1 MAERDRVIKSGQFTL
16 PRLVSLAAIGGL
28 IVAMVALGGIALTI
42 GYWVITLAICILLY
56 LIAID
61 YGIKMDKIDTA
72 GQPGQAAAAAGVNA
86 PVAAIEAARTVTS
99 EVRVKRKGNRPA
111 KRRR

>member
-1 MAERDRVIKSGQFTL
+1 MAIDRAMV
-16 PRLVSLAAIGGL
+16 AIGGL
-28 IVAMVALGGIALTI
+28 ALNI
-42 GYWVITLAICILLY
+42 GYWALSLGISALLY

-72 GQPGQAAAAAGVNA
+72 APAQVTAAASGVPSPA
-86 PVAAIEAARTVTS
+86 TETPRTTS
-99 EVRVKRKGNRPA
+99 EVRVKRKTNRPA

>member
-1 MAERDRVIKSGQFTL
+1 MAERDKVIKSGQFTI
-16 PRLVSLAAIGGL
+16 PRLLSLAAIGGL

-61 YGIKMDKIDTA
+61 YGIKMDKVDAT
-72 GQPGQAAAAAGVNA
+72 GQQVQVAAAGVNA
-86 PVAAIEAARTVTS
+86 PAPAIEARAVTS

>member
-1 MAERDRVIKSGQFTL
+1 MAERDKVIKSGQFTL
-16 PRLVSLAAIGGL
+16 PRLFSLAAIGGL
-28 IVAMVALGGIALTI
+28 IVAMVALGGIALSI

-61 YGIKMDKIDTA
+61 YGIKMDKLDA
-72 GQPGQAAAAAGVNA
+72 APEPVQVAAAIVNA
-86 PVAAIEAARTVTS
+86 PAAAIETAHAVTR

-111 KRRR
+111 RRRR

>member
-1 MAERDRVIKSGQFTL
+1 MAERDKVIKSGQFTL
-16 PRLVSLAAIGGL
+16 PRLFSLAAIGGL
-28 IVAMVALGGIALTI
+28 IVAMVAAGGIALTI

-61 YGIKMDKIDTA
+61 YGIKMDKVDTT
-72 GQPGQAAAAAGVNA
+72 GQPVQLAAAGVNA
-86 PVAAIEAARTVTS
+86 PAAAIETARPVTS
-99 EVRVKRKGNRPA
+99 EARVKRKGNRPA

>member
-1 MAERDRVIKSGQFTL
+1 MAERDKVIKSGQFTL
-16 PRLVSLAAIGGL
+16 PRLLSLAAIGGL
-28 IVAMVALGGIALTI
+28 IVAMVALGGIALTV
-42 GYWVITLAICILLY
+42 GYWVITLAICILLF

-61 YGIKMDKIDTA
+61 YGVKMDKIDVTN
-72 GQPGQAAAAAGVNA
+72 QPLQAVPASVNA
-86 PVAAIEAARTVTS
+86 PAATIETTRAVTS

>member
-1 MAERDRVIKSGQFTL
+1 MAERDKVIKSGQLTL
-16 PRLVSLAAIGGL
+16 PRVVSLAAIGGL

-42 GYWVITLAICILLY
+42 GYWVITLAICILLC

-61 YGIKMDKIDTA
+61 YGVKMDKVDAT
-72 GQPGQAAAAAGVNA
+72 GQPVQVAAAGVNA
-86 PVAAIEAARTVTS
+86 PAAGIEAERTVPS
-99 EVRVKRKGNRPA
+99 EVRVKRKVNRSA

>member
-1 MAERDRVIKSGQFTL
+1 MAERDQVIKSGQLTL

-61 YGIKMDKIDTA
+61 YGIKMDKVDTT
-72 GQPGQAAAAAGVNA
+72 GQPLQVAAAGA
-86 PVAAIEAARTVTS
+86 ESPVAAIESAPAVTG
-99 EVRVKRKGNRPA
+99 EVRVKRKNSRAA